1 MHSFSDTDID
11 PFSQRVMGRPLVTSL
26 FRPHLL
32 SRTGVYYLLL
42 HFADQLNTLE
52 NCQSYSNTGYLA
64 NLLNGKA
71 RNPREGGRG
80 VKRRRF
86 DILDFFSRK

>member
-32 SRTGVYYLLL
+32 SRTEVYYLLL
-42 HFADQLNTLE
+42 NFADQTPWKIVTI
-52 NCQSYSNTGYLA
+52 YSNTGI
-64 NLLNGKA
+64 GIGEG
-71 RNPREGGRG
+71 EGGE
-80 VKRRRF
+80 
-86 DILDFFSRK
+86 